1 MKNNQFCRLRSQ
13 CVPYTMGFLD
23 VMLHI
28 LRHWRTFFSFII
40 DVIRGHFFDVIR
52 GHFFNAIRGLFFNVI
67 RGLRAANLDYRISSG
82 NDSKVECV
90 TSGNDRHWGR
100 LFSGCKLFNYPSPDT
115 TVSTSPARGEVLNNI
130 TFKGLDVVRQYAAL
144 LERRVQSSTRVRKA
158 QAVTR
163 QTNPIGRSMIEMLGV
178 LAIIGVLS
186 VGGIAGYS
194 KAMTKFKIN
203 KAIDEINTIVSNT
216 KIIFANSK
224 TITAPS
230 GVNFFDPEIIEED
243 FEFMRNYIMPKE
255 TDTGVK
261 NKYGGNMFQSPF
273 GGEIYAD
280 PMDDG
285 IIIYLSDLP
294 REACIALGSYDW
306 KDARDVSVSKNDS
319 IGGGGAHLS
328 SQDCRDYLTSNYIPS
343 YDEEGIVGRC
353 KYNNDILP
361 MSPDLAAK
369 GCSCTS
375 NTCQFS
381 VMFP

>member
-40 DVIRGHFFDVIR
+40 DVIRGHFF
-52 GHFFNAIRGLFFNVI
+52 NVI
-67 RGLRAANLDYRISSG
+67 CGLRPANLDCRITSG

-90 TSGNDRHWGR
+90 TSGNDGHRWR
-100 LFSGCKLFNYPSPDT
+100 LFSGCKYPSPADK
-115 TVSTSPARGEVLNNI
+115 SATSPARGEVLNNI

-144 LERRVQSSTRVRKA
+144 LERRVQSSTRVRKFLA
-158 QAVTR
+158 DGVQC
-163 QTNPIGRSMIEMLGV
+163 GRSMIEMLGV

-186 VGGIAGYS
+186 VAGIAGYS
-194 KAMTKFKIN
+194 KAMTKWKIN
-203 KAIDEINTIVSNT
+203 KAIDEVNTIVSNT

-224 TITAPS
+224 TITTPS
-230 GVNFFDPEIIEED
+230 GNNYFDPEVEEED
-243 FEFMRNYIMPKE
+243 FEFMRNFIMPKE

-280 PMDDG
+280 PTDDG

-306 KDARDVSVSKNDS
+306 KDSIAVYVSQYKSGLIVECSS
-319 IGGGGAHLS
+319 AGLS
-328 SQDCRDYLTSNYIPS
+328 YGLEDYNEDGLASRCRIFGST
-343 YDEEGIVGRC
+343 
-353 KYNNDILP
+353 LP
-361 MSPDLAAK
+361 MPPDLAAK

>member
-40 DVIRGHFFDVIR
+40 
-52 GHFFNAIRGLFFNVI
+52 NVI
-67 RGLRAANLDYRISSG
+67 RGPRPANLDCRITSG

-90 TSGNDRHWGR
+90 TSGNDGHRWR
-100 LFSGCKLFNYPSPDT
+100 LFSGCKYPSPADK
-115 TVSTSPARGEVLNNI
+115 SATSPARGEVLNNI
-130 TFKGLDVVRQYAAL
+130 TFNGLDVVRQYAAL
-144 LERRVQSSTRVRKA
+144 LERRVQSSTRA
-158 QAVTR
+158 QKFLADGV
-163 QTNPIGRSMIEMLGV
+163 QCGRSMIEMLGV

-194 KAMTKFKIN
+194 KAMTKWKIN
-203 KAIDEINTIVSNT
+203 KAIDEVNTIVSNT

-261 NKYGGNMFQSPF
+261 NKSGGNMFQSPF
-273 GGEIYAD
+273 GGEIYAY
-280 PMDDG
+280 PTDDG
-285 IIIYLSDLP
+285 IIIYLSDLS
-294 REACIALGSYDW
+294 REACIALGSYNW
-306 KDARDVSVSKNDS
+306 KDASDVSVSKNDR
-319 IGGGGAHLS
+319 IGGGGAFLS
-328 SQDCRDYLTSNYIPS
+328 SQDCISIKSGIDLGPS
-343 YDEEGIVGRC
+343 INEEGIVSRC

>member
-1 MKNNQFCRLRSQ
+1 MKNNQF
-13 CVPYTMGFLD
+13 
-23 VMLHI
+23 
-28 LRHWRTFFSFII
+28 
-40 DVIRGHFFDVIR
+40 
-52 GHFFNAIRGLFFNVI
+52 
-67 RGLRAANLDYRISSG
+67 
-82 NDSKVECV
+82 
-90 TSGNDRHWGR
+90 
-100 LFSGCKLFNYPSPDT
+100 
-115 TVSTSPARGEVLNNI
+115 
-130 TFKGLDVVRQYAAL
+130 
-144 LERRVQSSTRVRKA
+144 
-158 QAVTR
+158 
-163 QTNPIGRSMIEMLGV
+163 GRSMIEMLGV

-186 VGGIAGYS
+186 VAGIAGYS

-230 GVNFFDPEIIEED
+230 GDSYFYPEREEED
-243 FEFMRNYIMPKE
+243 FEFMRNFIMPKE

-261 NKYGGNMFQSPF
+261 NEYGENMFQSPF
-273 GGEIYAD
+273 GGEIYAALRE
-280 PMDDG
+280 DG

-306 KDARDVSVSKNDS
+306 KDAENVSVSKNDS
-319 IGGGGAHLS
+319 IGGGGAFIS
-328 SQDCRDYLTSNYIPS
+328 SLECASIKRGIDQGPS
-343 YDEEGIVGRC
+343 YDEEGIVSRC